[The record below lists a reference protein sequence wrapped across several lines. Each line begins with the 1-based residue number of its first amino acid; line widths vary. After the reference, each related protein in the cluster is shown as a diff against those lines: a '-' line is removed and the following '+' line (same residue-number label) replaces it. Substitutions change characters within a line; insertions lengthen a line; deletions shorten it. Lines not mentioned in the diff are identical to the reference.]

1 MLERSLPAAVA
12 VVVAGGAVIA
22 TSVVMRGQLVGALHR
37 ACAPSALAARFLA
50 AAVPIDG
57 ILESARLR
65 KRKPAHVRGVPLV
78 AICSGLVAAGAE
90 TLLLAARWRGA
101 RAAAIQ
107 PIEFEDRS
115 SGPHRVHTGR
125 QLHPH
130 RGDAAGSPR
139 LTK

>member
-1 MLERSLPAAVA
+1 
-12 VVVAGGAVIA
+12 
-22 TSVVMRGQLVGALHR
+22 
-37 ACAPSALAARFLA
+37 LAARFLA

-115 SGPHRVHTGR
+115 SARTGSIPAGNSTHTGEMPPD
-125 QLHPH
+125 HH
-130 RGDAAGSPR
+130 V
-139 LTK
+139 